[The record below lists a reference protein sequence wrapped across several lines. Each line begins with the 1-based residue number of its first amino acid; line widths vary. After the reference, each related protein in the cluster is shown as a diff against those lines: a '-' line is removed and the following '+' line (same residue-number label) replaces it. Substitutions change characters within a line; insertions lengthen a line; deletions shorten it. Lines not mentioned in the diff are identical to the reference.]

1 MTYDFAAIAQEM
13 KTANPSLVIS
23 HGPFVTSDDVYG
35 VPEKSKEIY
44 G

>member
-1 MTYDFAAIAQEM
+1 MTYDFAAVAQEM
-13 KTANPSLVIS
+13 KTENPSLVIS

-35 VPEKSKEIY
+35 VPEKNKEIY